1 LVTRERDGSKRG
13 EVVAVD
19 SVIYVD
25 GERVPGVLP
34 LEQTYD
40 VARAQDGLAWITL
53 YEPDQADLTSVANE
67 FGLHKLAI
75 EDTIKAHQRA
85 KLERY
90 GETLFVVL
98 KSARYLDEPET
109 IEFGELHVFVGPN
122 FVVTVRH
129 SGAPD
134 LTSVRTRIE
143 DEGDFLCRGSEAILY
158 AILDRVVDGYA
169 PVVAGLENDID
180 EIEEQVFSGSPD
192 ASRRVYELLREVLEF
207 QRATKPLSSIVTTLI
222 ADFETNGTDPELQ
235 RYLRDVQDHVARINE
250 RVEGFRQLLQ
260 NILNV
265 NLTIVSLAQNEEIKK
280 ISAWAA
286 ILFAPTLVGT
296 IYGMNFEH
304 MPELGWLLGYPF
316 AMVLMAAVCGA
327 LYLVFSRRGWL

>member
-1 LVTRERDGSKRG
+1 MGQVDN
-13 EVVAVD
+13 VV
-19 SVIYVD
+19 YVD
-25 GERVPGVLP
+25 GQRLTNRLP

-40 VARAQDGLAWITL
+40 VARERSGLAWIDL
-53 YEPDQADLTSVANE
+53 HEPNHHDLTSVGAE
-67 FGLHKLAI
+67 FDLHTLAI

-98 KSARYLDEPET
+98 KTAQYLDEPET

-134 LTSVRTRIE
+134 MTHVRRRIE
-143 DEGDFLCRGSEAILY
+143 QNGDFLCRGSEAILY
-158 AILDRVVDGYA
+158 AVLDWVVDGYA

-180 EIEEQVFSGSPD
+180 EIEEQVFSGSPH

-207 QRATKPLSSIVTTLI
+207 QRATKPLVGIISALVS
-222 ADFETNGTDPELQ
+222 DFSRNGTDPELQ
-235 RYLRDVQDHVARINE
+235 RYLRDVQDHVVRTNE
-250 RVEGFRQLLQ
+250 QVEGFHQLLQ

-265 NLTIVSLAQNEEIKK
+265 NLTIVSLAQNEEVKR
-280 ISAWAA
+280 ISSWAA
-286 ILFAPTLVGT
+286 ILFAPTLIGG
-296 IYGMNFEH
+296 IYGMNFQH
-304 MPELGWLLGYPF
+304 MPELDWRFGYPF
-316 AMVLMAAVCGA
+316 AIVLMGLICAV
-327 LYLVFSRRGWL
+327 LYLIFRRRGWL